1 VCARARRVKAGIC
14 RFFMTRLT
22 FSLCPAV
29 LSLVYFEARPKMLK
43 GDIMG
48 PCEPLVYICTYMKLE
63 SGAGKNATKDFLFSL
78 TGA

>member
-1 VCARARRVKAGIC
+1 MLSKGVRAPRVKAGIC

-22 FSLCPAV
+22 FSLCPAA

-48 PCEPLVYICTYMKLE
+48 PCVREMSHPHVLYVCET
-63 SGAGKNATKDFLFSL
+63 
-78 TGA
+78 